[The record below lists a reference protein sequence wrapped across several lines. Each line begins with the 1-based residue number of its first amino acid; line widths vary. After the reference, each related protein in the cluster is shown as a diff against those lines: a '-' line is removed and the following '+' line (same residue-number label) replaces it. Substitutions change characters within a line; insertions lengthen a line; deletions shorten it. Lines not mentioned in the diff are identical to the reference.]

1 MSETPEKE
9 KNQGG
14 KKPYFKKRYN
24 NRNKKRH
31 DRPYVNKDKETPSL
45 TLPDISSGNEEELVT
60 QTVNNDGVGYE
71 PYSDEAQGTAPVG
84 YASSFGGNAEEKL
97 PELVPEAEVPKVEII
112 GVRFKEAG
120 KIYYFSPGDF
130 RLEKDT
136 PVIVETAR
144 GVEYSFVAVPNSMVS
159 ESSVVQPLKPIIRVA
174 TPDDTRRYENNK
186 RLESEAIGICEEKI
200 KEHGLEMKLV
210 DVEYTFDNN
219 KLIFYFTADG
229 RVDFRELVKDLATVF
244 RTRIELRQIGIR
256 DEAKLLGGLGIC
268 GRVFCC
274 NSFLGDFAQVSI
286 KMAKDQNLSL
296 NSAKISGTCGRLICC
311 LKYEND
317 VYESEIKKTPPVDS
331 IVRCKDGDEG
341 VVIDTSPLAGL
352 VKVRLNNKSDTV
364 IKMIPREDVEVI
376 GKMKK
381 GDAHYNDGR
390 ITEAPKTA
398 SEQPKE

>member
-1 MSETPEKE
+1 MPENQSEEK
-9 KNQGG
+9 KQGG
-14 KKPYFKKRYN
+14 KKKPYFRKRYN
-24 NRNKKRH
+24 KNRRH
-31 DRPYVNKDKETPSL
+31 GNKDRAANQSEEVVKSMENNTAPDFYPDTDDEKEQVAV
-45 TLPDISSGNEEELVT
+45 NEE
-60 QTVNNDGVGYE
+60 GVLHQ
-71 PYSDEAQGTAPVG
+71 PYDETSTEKMGFS
-84 YASSFGGNAEEKL
+84 SSFGADSEENSVSEQPK
-97 PELVPEAEVPKVEII
+97 EPKVEII

-130 RLEKDT
+130 KLEKDT

-159 ESSVVQPLKPIIRVA
+159 DSSVVQPLKPIIRIA
-174 TPDDTRRYENNK
+174 TPDDTRRHENNR
-186 RLESEAIGICEEKI
+186 RLEGEAMEICEKKI
-200 KEHGLEMKLV
+200 AEHGLDMKLV

-219 KLIFYFTADG
+219 KLIFYFTSEG

-311 LKYEND
+311 LKYESD

-352 VKVRLNNKSDTV
+352 IKVRLNHKTDTV
-364 IKMIPREDVEVI
+364 IKMMSRDDVEVI

-381 GDAHYNDGR
+381 GEARYNDQR
-390 ITEAPKTA
+390 ETKTEATA
-398 SEQPKE
+398 EEPKE